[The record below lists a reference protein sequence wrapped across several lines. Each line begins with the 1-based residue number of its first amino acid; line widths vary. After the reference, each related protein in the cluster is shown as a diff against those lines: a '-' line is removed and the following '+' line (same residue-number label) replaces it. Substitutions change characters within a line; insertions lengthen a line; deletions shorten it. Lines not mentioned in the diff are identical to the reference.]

1 MEEEGGRRK
10 PRVVIIGAGMAGIAA
25 AQRLQKAGARYEL
38 TILEASHRIG
48 GRICSSEF
56 NGEGIELGATYI
68 HGIEGS
74 PVFSKAVE
82 IGAME
87 NAERAWEGKDGFLDN
102 EVLKAEGGLEVPKK
116 LVAPVVGLYKHMVL
130 GLQEMGDVQPKE
142 MMAAAGGGPCAAA
155 IDASSSPL
163 DKFSDLCGNYSL
175 GAYLDQGLDRFLVR
189 QPDQYSC
196 HQNSLLANG
205 YPHSANGVVVK
216 EDSTQKGG
224 CPRWSTRYLQECT
237 FRMHGNLER
246 TITAADDLNDI
257 DIVDFHEYWEF
268 PGEHRTIAKGY
279 TSVVRALAS
288 QLPPGVV
295 QFGQNVERIVWSDDD
310 DDCPPGALPVR
321 IHCQG
326 GSVVEADHVI
336 VTVSLGVLKA
346 LTLGGISVA
355 HSNGGGHSAFPSKTC
370 PAAEVERKKEVKTG
384 ENGHTEGEN
393 GANGTN
399 GSPAPS
405 LKVQEVKTG
414 ENGHT
419 EGENGANGTNGAPAP
434 SLKAPAVKTGENGH
448 TEGENGANSTNGAPA
463 PSLKAP
469 ELFYPPLPMWKLESI
484 SKLGFGVVDKV
495 FVQIEPAEKGSQHRP
510 VQFIFHPPN
519 TTTTTGVGE
528 KKKQC
533 MGLDTT
539 IPAWM
544 RKTFSLY
551 PIHRNSHVLLAWF
564 AGQEALQVESL
575 TDEQIMDGI
584 SKTLTGFGI
593 PEDRQGAFLD
603 VKRSKWGQNPL
614 FRGSYSYVK
623 VGSTGND
630 IDTLAEPLPRRSPAG
645 GDGVAVGRGKN
656 IVLKG
661 PPLQLLFAGE
671 ATHRHCYS
679 TTHGAY
685 FSGLREAERLLLHYG
700 LLAHN

>member
-1 MEEEGGRRK
+1 MEEEGARRK

-116 LVAPVVGLYKHMVL
+116 LVEPAVELYKHMVL
-130 GLQEMGDVQPKE
+130 DLQEMGDVQPKE
-142 MMAAAGGGPCAAA
+142 MVAAVGGARCAAA

-205 YPHSANGVVVK
+205 YPHAANGVVVK

-268 PGEHRTIAKGY
+268 PGAHRTIAKGY
-279 TSVVRALAS
+279 SSVVRALAS

-295 QFGQNVERIVWSDDD
+295 QFGQNVERIVWSDD

-355 HSNGGGHSAFPSKTC
+355 HSNGGGHSAFHSKTS
-370 PAAEVERKKEVKTG
+370 PAAEVERKKEVKSG

-393 GANGTN
+393 G
-399 GSPAPS
+399 
-405 LKVQEVKTG
+405 
-414 ENGHT
+414 HI
-419 EGENGANGTNGAPAP
+419 EGENGANGTNGAPSP
-434 SLKAPAVKTGENGH
+434 SP
-448 TEGENGANSTNGAPA
+448 
-463 PSLKAP
+463 KAP
-469 ELFYPPLPMWKLESI
+469 ELFDPPLPMWKLDSI

-519 TTTTTGVGE
+519 TTTTIGVGE

-533 MGLDTT
+533 MGVDTT

-551 PIHRNSHVLLAWF
+551 PIHRNSHVMLAWF
-564 AGQEALQVESL
+564 AGQEALQVEKL
-575 TDEQIMDGI
+575 TDEEIMDGI